1 MKYVVKP
8 AMGVIP
14 PLGRQKIELTREPEV
29 FLIIKLQESG
39 AKRQNNRSI
48 LS

>member
-14 PLGRQKIELTREPEV
+14 PLSRQKVELTREPEV
-29 FLIIKLQESG
+29 IIVVNL
-39 AKRQNNRSI
+39 
-48 LS
+48 